1 MDVGDSL
8 NQPPNGLTFHLATLE
23 RMLEADFAEYAR
35 TLLELLRTVT
45 YHGVDD
51 PLFCDLRHIFDR
63 YFTENMNNIIM
74 DNVEHDII
82 RPEVEVIQEAE
93 ASDDPQPEASRR
105 WQREEEEDDE
115 GEDAPSRRFL
125 WWDEFDDT
133 DSDDSDEDDD
143 APVHHQDS
151 EADPGDLP
159 AASRKRS
166 REDDEDVH
174 SQDSKHCRLW
184 KKRERDEDEDG
195 DEGSPKRFRLK

>member
-105 WQREEEEDDE
+105 RQREEEEDE